1 MFKIYHA
8 ILKELRLL
16 RRDLLGVAIIF
27 LMPIV
32 LIITITF
39 IQDSIENNVE
49 GTLPVLIANGDDG
62 DLSKTIINNLK
73 DNNQLKIITE
83 LENERLTQEV
93 GVNLLKLGQQKILI
107 VIPEDF
113 SNYIQNKTDA
123 HINRLLSEV
132 MPDIEEAD
140 LSIFEQETK
149 EVFIFF
155 DPAVGSNVRNALKNA
170 IDNMISK
177 LETQAIYKT
186 FENEFEADFSYIT
199 EEPLIQFQEKSITTN
214 HENITPNAVQHN
226 LPAWT
231 LFAIFFIVIPLSI
244 NIVKEKN
251 QGTYIRLKTLPFSSF
266 EFIIS
271 KILVYLFVCMVQFY
285 VMLLVSV
292 YLFPIIGLPALE
304 IEGRFFLLSVVA
316 LFSGLAAIGFGV
328 LIGTISKTHEQAAP
342 FGATSVVILAAVGG
356 LWFPVYAMPETM
368 QMIARISPMNWG
380 LEGFY
385 DVLLRESNLLQL
397 SPYLLLLFAFFLLN
411 MTIALIYEKK
421 FNQI

>member
-140 LSIFEQETK
+140 L
-149 EVFIFF
+149 
-155 DPAVGSNVRNALKNA
+155 
-170 IDNMISK
+170 
-177 LETQAIYKT
+177 
-186 FENEFEADFSYIT
+186 
-199 EEPLIQFQEKSITTN
+199 
-214 HENITPNAVQHN
+214 
-226 LPAWT
+226 
-231 LFAIFFIVIPLSI
+231 
-244 NIVKEKN
+244 
-251 QGTYIRLKTLPFSSF
+251 
-266 EFIIS
+266 
-271 KILVYLFVCMVQFY
+271 
-285 VMLLVSV
+285 
-292 YLFPIIGLPALE
+292 
-304 IEGRFFLLSVVA
+304 
-316 LFSGLAAIGFGV
+316 
-328 LIGTISKTHEQAAP
+328 
-342 FGATSVVILAAVGG
+342 
-356 LWFPVYAMPETM
+356 
-368 QMIARISPMNWG
+368 
-380 LEGFY
+380 
-385 DVLLRESNLLQL
+385 
-397 SPYLLLLFAFFLLN
+397 
-411 MTIALIYEKK
+411 
-421 FNQI
+421 